1 MYVIQ
6 ILDKNKNP
14 VGPTFFTGSGEK
26 YKTQKEGRSAAMKW
40 IKATN
45 DSDQYT
51 IDSRIMGC
59 L

>member
-6 ILDKNKNP
+6 ILDNHKKP
-14 VGPTFFTGSGEK
+14 VGPTFFTGTDEK
-26 YKTQKEGRSAAMKW
+26 YKTYNEGKAAAMMW
-40 IKATN
+40 IKKTGKP
-45 DSDQYT
+45 DQYT

>member
-6 ILDKNKNP
+6 ILDKNKKP
-14 VGPTFFTGSGEK
+14 VGPTFFTGSDEK
-26 YKTQKEGRSAAMKW
+26 YKTYNEGKAAAMMW
-40 IKATN
+40 IKN
-45 DSDQYT
+45 SDNPDQYT